1 MTLELEMLAW
11 TAGLTLLIWVPYI
24 LAHVANSGILPVLT
38 YKADTAP
45 MPEWASRAKKAHY
58 NAVEGLVTFA
68 ALILVAHAAEI
79 SNEATQTSAILYF
92 WLRVAHYLAYIGN
105 IPFGRTLTFAG
116 TWLAQICIVYNIL
129 FV

>member
-11 TAGLTLLIWVPYI
+11 TSVFTLVIWIPYI
-24 LAHVANSGILPVLT
+24 LAHIANSGILPVLT
-38 YKADTAP
+38 YKADTASL
-45 MPEWASRAKKAHY
+45 PEWASRAKKAHY

-79 SNEATQTSAILYF
+79 SNEAIQTSAIVYF
-92 WLRVAHYLAYIGN
+92 WLRVAHYFTYIAN

-116 TWLAQICIVYNIL
+116 TWLAQVCIAYNIL